1 MYKLRHQTFSFEVTY
16 YGVITSSDIWNNNN
30 KNLSKSDTFFFFF
43 LSHLMQ
49 IGVIFIRI

>member
-43 LSHLMQ
+43 
-49 IGVIFIRI
+49 